1 MTSNNGSE
9 DVIRIM
15 CPNLSC
21 KRILAVPTTA
31 RGKLVRCRGCGIN
44 LRIPIGK
51 GAAATPTAE
60 GATKPAVP
68 AKPAAAPSAATTSK
82 AA

>member
-1 MTSNNGSE
+1 MGASE
-9 DVIRIM
+9 EVIRIM

-44 LRIPIGK
+44 LRIPQGK
-51 GAAATPTAE
+51 AIEPAPAAEQTSKPATPTKPAATP
-60 GATKPAVP
+60 ATK
-68 AKPAAAPSAATTSK
+68 AA
-82 AA
+82 

>member
-1 MTSNNGSE
+1 MSANDN
-9 DVIRIM
+9 VIRIM
-15 CPNLSC
+15 CPNLTC

-44 LRIPIGK
+44 LRIPNGK
-51 GAAATPTAE
+51 VAEPVPATE
-60 GATKPAVP
+60 GAKPAVG
-68 AKPAAAPSAATTSK
+68 AKPGAPAPAAVNK

>member
-1 MTSNNGSE
+1 MSSSNGNE

-51 GAAATPTAE
+51 TAAATPTTE

-68 AKPAAAPSAATTSK
+68 AKSGTAPGAAATSK

>member
-1 MTSNNGSE
+1 MSASNDN
-9 DVIRIM
+9 VIRIM
-15 CPNLSC
+15 CPNLTC

-44 LRIPIGK
+44 LRIPAGK
-51 GAAATPTAE
+51 SAAPGAPGENAAKP
-60 GATKPAVP
+60 GAT
-68 AKPAAAPSAATTSK
+68 APQAGASSSASK